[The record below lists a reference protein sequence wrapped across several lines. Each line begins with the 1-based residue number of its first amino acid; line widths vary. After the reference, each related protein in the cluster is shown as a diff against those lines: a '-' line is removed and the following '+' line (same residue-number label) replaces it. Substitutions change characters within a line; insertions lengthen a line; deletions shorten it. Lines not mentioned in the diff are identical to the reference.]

1 MRKTDL
7 EALQVCIT
15 PSTNRHPMLGRCEND
30 GANLA
35 RGLAKLVAD
44 RPHRDESVGNAQF
57 DGADIY
63 PDACRNLAITQIMY
77 PVEEIDRSRQRPNEL
92 DRELHLV
99 ADVRSEE
106 HTSELQSLM
115 RNSYAIFCLKKKKKY

>member
-15 PSTNRHPMLGRCEND
+15 PSTNRHPMHGRCEND

-99 ADVRSEE
+99 ADVRRWASSEE
-106 HTSELQSLM
+106 RRVGKEWVRPCRSRWAPMH
-115 RNSYAIFCLKKKKKY
+115 